1 MGMREQRSV
10 SKFTGPL
17 FQATR
22 PPANILAGI
31 PQPCVYTS
39 PSKAAGELCPTE
51 LLRLPQRR
59 ISLRTHDLPGE
70 ERLTRLSEEKGL
82 EHLFQWAFIEFSL
95 HRDASQRKEVWFTES
110 ISGIRGSFLSQGQV
124 DTVMP
129 IGCKTLGNKLILCLV
144 P

>member
-70 ERLTRLSEEKGL
+70 ERLTSLSEEKCVRPAS
-82 EHLFQWAFIEFSL
+82 QWALLSL
-95 HRDASQRKEVWFTES
+95 ACTGMHIKERRYGLQITFLGSW
-110 ISGIRGSFLSQGQV
+110 GSF
-124 DTVMP
+124 
-129 IGCKTLGNKLILCLV
+129 
-144 P
+144 